1 VHAVVG
7 EHGAHA
13 AVPFAYD
20 PTGHVATVNG
30 QDVAPCALKDPA
42 AQGRHTAE
50 EGAPL
55 AAEYVPAE
63 QGVHV
68 KGAAA
73 PGTLL

>member
-1 VHAVVG
+1 MAG

-13 AVPFAYD
+13 AVPFAYV

-50 EGAPL
+50 EDAPL
-55 AAEYVPAE
+55 VPEYVPAG

-68 KGAAA
+68 EGAKA
-73 PGTLL
+73 PRKVL